1 MVCERADKRVVP
13 SSNNVVRREAER
25 RVNHEAEILGGLPIN
40 DQLDF
45 HGLLG
50 RQVGA
55 FGAFEELVDLG
66 V

>member
-1 MVCERADKRVVP
+1 MVCERADKRVLP

-50 RQVGA
+50 R
-55 FGAFEELVDLG
+55 
-66 V
+66 